1 MREGKDDLSEMSQV
15 SQFSDQK
22 RLQAYAL
29 PLAHVWHPSAFMQS
43 LQLTLHRVRGSGY
56 GGKV

>member
-1 MREGKDDLSEMSQV
+1 MREGKNDLSKVSQV
-15 SQFSDQK
+15 SQLSDQE

-43 LQLTLHRVRGSGY
+43 LQLTLHRVRTSGY